1 MTLSE
6 LHVALLQAGISV
18 EVCNAATEVMVRDGH
33 AESWTTALLSSQV
46 AKVLWLCFI
55 SSHEDMVHAESEMLK
70 TRRDLPQQHGDDHG
84 DTVIDFISK
93 LVRHNSAATSIL
105 KLEAD
110 SKSRQLTAFL
120 RDGDPIIFLVPGD
133 KPRMATDDAL
143 TVGGMFISRAALA
156 FASRVWLPFNQK
168 VIDHASEN

>member
-6 LHVALLQAGISV
+6 LHVALLQAGIPI
-18 EVCNAATEVMVRDGH
+18 EICNAAAEVVVRDGH

-46 AKVLWLCFI
+46 AKVFWLCFI
-55 SSHEDMVHAESEMLK
+55 SSHEAMVDVESAMLK
-70 TRRDLPQQHGDDHG
+70 TRRDLPQQNGDDHG
-84 DTVIDFISK
+84 DTVIDFISR

-120 RDGDPIIFLVPGD
+120 RDGDPIVFSVPGD
-133 KPRMATDDAL
+133 RPMTNGNDTL
-143 TVGGMFISRAALA
+143 TVGGVFISRAALA

-168 VIDHASEN
+168 VIDHEGQN